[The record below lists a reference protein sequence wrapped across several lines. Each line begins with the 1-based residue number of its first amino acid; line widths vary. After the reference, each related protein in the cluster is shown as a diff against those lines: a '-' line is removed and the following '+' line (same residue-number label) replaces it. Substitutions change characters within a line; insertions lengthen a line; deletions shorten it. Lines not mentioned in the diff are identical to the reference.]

1 MHCFSEGAREEEV
14 REPVPALGVCRP
26 KMGLR
31 KTLTLSCL
39 FKFKTTSR
47 QTEGFWWS
55 MGQALGPELWGDME
69 WSQSL
74 LPVVW
79 GTPKRG
85 GSMRG
90 ETEPWQGGD

>member
-1 MHCFSEGAREEEV
+1 MHCFSEGTREGEV
-14 REPVPALGVCRP
+14 GEPVSALGVCHP

-55 MGQALGPELWGDME
+55 MGQALGPGLLGRQGVEPVTPPRGLGDC
-69 WSQSL
+69 
-74 LPVVW
+74 
-79 GTPKRG
+79 
-85 GSMRG
+85 
-90 ETEPWQGGD
+90 